1 MGIIEPPEIDRRVG
15 MLVYVTKSP
24 PVDGRIRERVEDFEV
39 EEVTDLRMVRQP
51 MEKGYAV
58 YLMEKRRMD
67 TFTAVRR
74 AARLLGVSVRDVSY
88 AGLKD
93 TIAITRQYITVPAY
107 GLSTV
112 KEHLDDGR
120 VSLRFVGYSNRRL
133 RPGALRGNKFKIA
146 VSLRDKGELRK
157 FVDALR
163 ELSELSGIPGFYGYQ
178 RFGVRRPN
186 THVVGRFIVKRMWDA
201 AVREIAGNPYPW
213 EPPLSYEARRLFEEG
228 RLEEALEKYPRTLF
242 YERIVVRRLLE
253 GCSPLEVLRRLP
265 RSLRLLY
272 VSGYQSYLFNLAL
285 SRRLVETR
293 LDPTAIMEGDIVKGA
308 KDSSMVRK
316 GLSVVYMVAPGVGVR
331 FERLRGRPG
340 EIVRE
345 VMAEED
351 VKPEEFR
358 VEELDIKCKAVFR
371 EVFMKFRELKLTVQ
385 PGCKPVLSFMLPQ
398 GGYATVL
405 LRELLKQDPLNA
417 GF

>member
-1 MGIIEPPEIDRRVG
+1 MGIIEPPEIDKRVG
-15 MLVYVTKSP
+15 MLVYVTRSP
-24 PVDGRIRERVEDFEV
+24 PVDGRIREKVDDFEV
-39 EEVTDLRMVRQP
+39 EEVTDLRIVERR

-93 TIAITRQYITVPAY
+93 TVAVTRQYITVPARK
-107 GLSTV
+107 LSTV
-112 KEHLDDGR
+112 EENLGDGR

-133 RPGALRGNKFKIA
+133 RPGALRGNRFRIA
-146 VSLRDKGELRK
+146 VSLRDKGEFRK

-163 ELSELSGIPGFYGYQ
+163 ELSELSGVPGFYGYQ

-201 AVREIAGNPYPW
+201 TVREIAGNPYPW
-213 EPPLSYEARRLFEEG
+213 EPSLSYEARRLFEDG
-228 RLEEALEKYPRTLF
+228 KLEEALEKYPRTLF
-242 YERIVVRRLLE
+242 YERIVVRGLLE

-265 RSLRLLY
+265 RSLCLLY

-285 SRRLVETR
+285 SRRLLETG
-293 LDPTAIMEGDIVKGA
+293 LDPTVIMEGDIVRGA
-308 KDSSMVRK
+308 KDSSMVKR
-316 GLSVVYMVAPGVGVR
+316 GLSVVYMVAPGIGVR
-331 FERLRGRPG
+331 FERLKGRPG
-340 EIVRE
+340 EIIRE
-345 VMAEED
+345 VMAEEG
-351 VKPEEFR
+351 VRPEEFR
-358 VEELDIKCKAVFR
+358 IEELGIKCKAVFR
-371 EVFMKFRELKLTVQ
+371 EVFMKFTGLKLTVQ
-385 PGCKPVLSFMLPQ
+385 PSYKPVLSFMLPQ

-405 LRELLKQDPLNA
+405 LRELLKQDPLKA

>member
-1 MGIIEPPEIDRRVG
+1 MKNIEPPEIDKRVG
-15 MLVYVTKSP
+15 MLVYVTRSP
-24 PVDGRIRERVEDFEV
+24 PVSGRIREKVEDFEV
-39 EEVTDLRMVRQP
+39 EEVTDLKIVERRMER
-51 MEKGYAV
+51 GYAV

-74 AARLLGVSVRDVSY
+74 AARLLGVSVKDVRY

-93 TIAITRQYITVPAY
+93 TVAVTRQYITVPADR
-107 GLSTV
+107 LSEV
-112 KEHLDDGR
+112 KENLDDGR
-120 VSLRFVGYSNRRL
+120 VSLRLVGYSNRRL
-133 RPGALRGNKFKIA
+133 RPGALRGNRFKIA
-146 VSLRDKGELRK
+146 VSLRDKGELKK
-157 FVDALR
+157 FIDALK

-228 RLEEALEKYPRTLF
+228 KLKEALEKYPRSLF
-242 YERIVVRRLLE
+242 YERLVVRKLLE
-253 GCSPLEVLRRLP
+253 GYSSLEVLKRLP

-285 SRRLVETR
+285 SRRLMETK
-293 LDPTAIMEGDIVKGA
+293 LDPTAIMEGDIVRGA
-308 KDSSMVRK
+308 KDSSMVRR
-316 GLSVVYMVAPGVGVR
+316 GLSVIYMVAPGVGVR

-340 EIVRE
+340 ELIRE

-358 VEELDIKCKAVFR
+358 VEELGIKCKAVFR
-371 EVFMKFRELKLTVQ
+371 EVFMKFTELKLTVQ
-385 PGCKPVLSFMLPQ
+385 LGSKTAFSFISTHCWDVQPII
-398 GGYATVL
+398 
-405 LRELLKQDPLNA
+405 
-417 GF
+417 

>member
-1 MGIIEPPEIDRRVG
+1 MKNIEPPEIDKRVG
-15 MLVYVTKSP
+15 MLVYVTRSP
-24 PVDGRIRERVEDFEV
+24 PVAGRIREKVEDFEV
-39 EEVTDLRMVRQP
+39 EEVTDLRIVERR
-51 MEKGYAV
+51 MERGYAV

-74 AARLLGVSVRDVSY
+74 VARLLGVSVKDVRY

-93 TIAITRQYITVPAY
+93 TVAVTRQYITVPADR
-107 GLSTV
+107 LSEV
-112 KEHLDDGR
+112 KENLDDGR
-120 VSLRFVGYSNRRL
+120 VSLRLVGYSNRRL
-133 RPGALRGNKFKIA
+133 RPGALRGNRFKIA
-146 VSLRDKGELRK
+146 VSLRDKGELKK
-157 FVDALR
+157 FIDALK

-228 RLEEALEKYPRTLF
+228 KLKEALEKYPRTLF
-242 YERIVVRRLLE
+242 YERLVVRKLLE
-253 GCSPLEVLRRLP
+253 GYSSLEVLKRLP

-285 SRRLVETR
+285 SRRLMETK
-293 LDPTAIMEGDIVKGA
+293 LDPTAIMEGDIVRGA
-308 KDSSMVRK
+308 KDSSMVRR
-316 GLSVVYMVAPGVGVR
+316 GLSVIYMVAPGVGVR

-340 EIVRE
+340 ELIRE

-358 VEELDIKCKAVFR
+358 VEELGIKCKAVFR
-371 EVFMKFRELKLTVQ
+371 EVFMKFTELKLTVQ
-385 PGCKPVLSFMLPQ
+385 PGSKPVLSFTLPQ

-405 LRELLKQDPLNA
+405 LRELLKQDPLKA